1 MPHIGVSYHQLVN
14 LMSHMCLDHLS
25 LKNVRFKFI
34 QTTHCMSRGVS
45 NMFLS
50 TKGPKYVVEVTIMS
64 VGETINPDI
73 EEVSKGGRCLLDTS
87 KGRVALSHIAKRHDY
102 QWH

>member
-1 MPHIGVSYHQLVN
+1 
-14 LMSHMCLDHLS
+14 
-25 LKNVRFKFI
+25 
-34 QTTHCMSRGVS
+34 
-45 NMFLS
+45 
-50 TKGPKYVVEVTIMS
+50 MS

-87 KGRVALSHIAKRHDY
+87 NGRVALSSIAKRHDC